1 MEVLFIHQ
9 TLVTAKWH
17 LITAQWRECLM
28 EFVHRGKVLYSLK
41 SSILGE
47 EQNVL
52 SMSVRGKWLHKYSF
66 NSKLFFELRAFLM
79 ASHTKMLGWRD
90 DAMAFYFSL
99 LL

>member
-66 NSKLFFELRAFLM
+66 NFKLFFELRAF
-79 ASHTKMLGWRD
+79 
-90 DAMAFYFSL
+90 
-99 LL
+99 